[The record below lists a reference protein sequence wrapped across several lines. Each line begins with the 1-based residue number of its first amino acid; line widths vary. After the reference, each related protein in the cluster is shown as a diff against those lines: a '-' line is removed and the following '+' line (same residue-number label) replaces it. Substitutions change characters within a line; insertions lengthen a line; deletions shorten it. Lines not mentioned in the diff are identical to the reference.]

1 MYAYP
6 VQLPTMSNRE
16 DLLLPASL
24 VDDDLNQP
32 INLSGTTGSGTFS
45 GWSVAAGA
53 IATTSTT
60 TITIPAFPIGSQL
73 SELTLTV
80 GAGLAITPGD
90 PVTISD
96 ATTGKN
102 TMAGYVTGYA
112 AATGVLVVQI
122 GVTFQFEI
130 RKAGAK
136 HAGSG
141 YTGWYESGASDTV
154 GPLLSA
160 SLGNGILITDL
171 GTIQIAIPERLVR
184 RLEGG
189 TYLCGLTMT
198 DSVNTRQLLIAS
210 LPIVRG
216 GVTH

>member
-16 DLLLPASL
+16 DLLLPVSL
-24 VDDDLNQP
+24 VDDDLNTP
-32 INLSGTTGSGTFS
+32 INLSGTVGSGTFAD
-45 GWSVAAGA
+45 WSVAAGA
-53 IATTSTT
+53 IATTSAT
-60 TITIPAFPIGSQL
+60 TITIPAFPIGNQL
-73 SELTLTV
+73 SALTLTV
-80 GAGLAITPGD
+80 GAGLAIMPGD

-96 ATTGKN
+96 AATGKN
-102 TMAGYVTGYA
+102 TMAGYVTGYTV
-112 AATGVLVVQI
+112 ATGALVVQI

-130 RKAGAK
+130 RKGGPK

-141 YTGWYESGASDTV
+141 YASWCEFGAADNI

-160 SLGNGILITDL
+160 SLGNGIFITDL
-171 GTIQIAIPERLVR
+171 GTIQIAVPERLVR
-184 RLEGG
+184 RLDGG